1 MPQKLMVF
9 LHGYGANHRDFLELA
24 SLFGHRFPDIGFILP
39 NAPTRINMPSYAIGE
54 SGGMRD
60 AAMQAFQWFPLGAML
75 DEGARD
81 AQKLQDLQVGLVEV
95 FPIVKNFLID
105 VAQLYGCKQEEMILF
120 GFSQGAMVA
129 LDVALRLPI
138 GAVIACAGA
147 LGFADDSR
155 NHYTQKVRALL
166 CHGEADDVVP
176 CQGSKDA
183 HQWLKAH
190 GNEVDLH
197 LSPHTAHHLDSDMVA
212 KIQDFIAKI

>member
-9 LHGYGANHRDFLELA
+9 LHGYGANNRDFLELA

-39 NAPTRINMPSYAIGE
+39 NAPSKITMPSYAIDDSGE
-54 SGGMRD
+54 M
-60 AAMQAFQWFPLGAML
+60 AMQAFQWFPLGAML

-81 AQKLQDLQVGLVEV
+81 AQKLQDLQAGLIEA
-95 FPIVKNFLID
+95 FPIVKNFLSE
-105 VAQLYGCKQEEMILF
+105 VGQLYGCKQEEIILF

-129 LDVALRLPI
+129 LNIALRLRV

-176 CQGSKDA
+176 CAGVKRR
-183 HQWLKAH
+183 
-190 GNEVDLH
+190 
-197 LSPHTAHHLDSDMVA
+197 
-212 KIQDFIAKI
+212 I